1 MELPASFSIR
11 TGIVVSLVTC
21 IALLSLLAQE
31 GPGKPVR
38 KTLVA
43 HRGASA
49 YAPENTLAAYL
60 LAIKQGADFVEQ
72 DLQITRDG
80 ILICLHDLTLERT
93 TNVEELYP
101 DRYQET
107 ERDGRKVREWR
118 VSDFT
123 LAEISRLDAG
133 SWFGEAFKGTR
144 IPTWEQAIS
153 EIRGKAGLFV
163 ETKAPEV
170 YGERGLDM
178 EQLLLDVLRR
188 QKLDSPG
195 AEPKT
200 PIIIQS
206 FSAASLQKLRQHGC
220 RLPLALLVDQPDEW
234 VTAEGLKRLAQ
245 FGQGLAPS
253 KKLVASDPGLAIRA
267 HKAGLAVTCWTF
279 RLGPGVDGPALT
291 KEMKQYLTVYGVDGI
306 ITDNPDRFPR

>member
-1 MELPASFSIR
+1 MELPASFTVHR
-11 TGIVVSLVTC
+11 ALVVCFAACL
-21 IALLSLLAQE
+21 ALLTLLAQE
-31 GPGKPVR
+31 NRGTPVR

-49 YAPENTLAAYL
+49 YAPENTLPAYR

-80 ILICLHDLTLERT
+80 VLICLHDLSLERT
-93 TNVEELYP
+93 TDVEKLFP
-101 DRYQET
+101 DRFRES
-107 ERDGRKVREWR
+107 ERDGRKVREWL

-123 LAEISRLDAG
+123 VAEISRLDAG

-144 IPTWEQAIS
+144 IPTWEQSIA

-170 YGERGLDM
+170 YGERGFDM
-178 EQLLLDVLRR
+178 ERLVLDVLRR
-188 QKLDSPG
+188 NKLDLPG
-195 AEPKT
+195 ADPKT
-200 PIIIQS
+200 PVLIQS
-206 FSAASLQKLRQHGC
+206 FSSASLQKLRQHGC

-253 KKLVASDPGLAIRA
+253 KKLIASDPGLVIRA
-267 HKAGLAVTCWTF
+267 HKAGLTVTCWTF
-279 RLGPGVDGPALT
+279 RLGPGIDSAALT